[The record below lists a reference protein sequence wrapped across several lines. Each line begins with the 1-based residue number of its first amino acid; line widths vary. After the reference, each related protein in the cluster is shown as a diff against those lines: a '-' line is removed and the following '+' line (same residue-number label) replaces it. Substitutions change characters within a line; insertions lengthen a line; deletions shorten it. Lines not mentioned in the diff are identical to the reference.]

1 MKPSIESP
9 YRALPF
15 AASNANRGDFNT
27 LSELHRAAQVNLPKP
42 VWDYLAGG
50 TGTETTLRRN
60 RAALDTIGLKGR
72 VLRDVRHIDTQTT
85 LLGLPL
91 AFPFF
96 PSPIGSLGLIHTAG
110 AAAVAQ
116 AATGM
121 GTTHFFG
128 LNSEIA
134 IEEVVLHATRPLVLQ
149 LYLRGDYPWAKSVID
164 RAVAQGFHALCIT
177 VDVPVIAR
185 RDRDLINGFN
195 PLNHLA
201 RPNLPE
207 TQSGL
212 DRTGL
217 DWQVIERIVAYSPLP
232 VIIKGI
238 QTLEDA
244 LLAQSIGA
252 KAIYLSNHG
261 GRQLDYAAA
270 GIEIL
275 SEIAPELDG
284 SIEIYVDS
292 GFLNGSDIVKA
303 IALGA
308 RAVGLGKMQGYALAA
323 GGAAGLR
330 QMLVLLH
337 EELKTTMALVG
348 ATRLDQLGPQVLRPL
363 PGIPSEIPTQ
373 FAAGV

>member
-1 MKPSIESP
+1 MNSSIDSP
-9 YRALPF
+9 YRVLPV
-15 AASNANRGDFNT
+15 AASNAHNSDFNT
-27 LSELHRAAQVNLPKP
+27 LSELCSAAHANLPKP
-42 VWDYLAGG
+42 IWDYLAGG
-50 TGTETTLRRN
+50 AGTEATLRRN
-60 RAALDTIGLKGR
+60 RASLDNIGLRGR

-110 AAAVAQ
+110 AAAVAE
-116 AATGM
+116 AATSM
-121 GTTHFFG
+121 GTTQFFG
-128 LNSEIA
+128 INSEIS
-134 IEEVVLHATRPLVLQ
+134 IDNVVLHATRPLVLQ
-149 LYLRGDYPWAKSVID
+149 LYLRGDLAWAKSIID
-164 RAVAQGFHALCIT
+164 RAVTLGFHALCIT

-185 RDRDLINGFN
+185 RDRDLINRFVA
-195 PLNHLA
+195 LDHLA
-201 RPNLPE
+201 RPNLQA
-207 TQSGL
+207 TQNGS
-212 DRTGL
+212 DSIVP
-217 DWQVIERIVAYSPLP
+217 DWQFIERLIAHSQLP

-244 LLAQSIGA
+244 KLAQSVGA

-270 GIEIL
+270 GIEML
-275 SEIAPELDG
+275 GEIAPKLNG
-284 SIEIYVDS
+284 ALEIYVDG
-292 GFLNGSDIVKA
+292 GFQNGSDIVKA

-323 GGAAGLR
+323 GGAAGLQ
-330 QMLVLLH
+330 QMLRLLH
-337 EELKTTMALVG
+337 EELTTTMALVG

-363 PGIPSEIPTQ
+363 SNIQNEITTP